1 MALPFRTL
9 TRSLT
14 GFGRASLGSAAVL
27 ALAVGLVEP
36 AAWGQA
42 STIDRAILTA
52 STPLDGAKNT
62 ALKDFVTRW
71 TEDLS
76 GSSDPAEVTAA
87 RNALIE
93 PARDPSATPI
103 FRRSY
108 SQAVLAELKPV
119 VTGKDLRRAV
129 NALQIARFLRSPEAV
144 DLIVER
150 ISPTAESDQ
159 NKRLAA
165 ASTLAAAVT
174 DADLSPVQCDGITRD
189 LLAAATAEKDDQV
202 LVQEMKV
209 LAGIS
214 RRSGLPAA
222 SAEAAL
228 AAQVKVFTTLADSV
242 AASPKADA
250 RMTSVARALVM
261 LRNQWL
267 DLPRPLATKVGPSLG
282 RPIGTVLQTADGHW
296 ETARSDPETQSAYEI
311 GVATS
316 ETLLR
321 LVDRIMRPTAY
332 PAPKPGVK
340 DDEARV
346 LASSW
351 TGNMKDAFSAEV
363 KRWMG
368 IIGAAPYTAK

>member
-14 GFGRASLGSAAVL
+14 GFGRTSLRQAAVL
-27 ALAVGLVEP
+27 ALAFGVAEP
-36 AAWGQA
+36 AALGQA
-42 STIDRAILTA
+42 SSLDRAIVTA
-52 STPLDGAKNT
+52 TSPLDGPKT
-62 ALKDFVTRW
+62 SALKDFVTRW
-71 TEDLS
+71 AKDLS
-76 GSSDPAEVTAA
+76 GSDDPGEVTAA
-87 RNALIE
+87 RNALTE

-103 FRRSY
+103 FRRNY
-108 SQAVLAELKPV
+108 AQAVLAELKPV
-119 VTGKDLRRAV
+119 IEGKDLRRAV
-129 NALQIARFLRSPEAV
+129 NALQVVRFLRSPEAV
-144 DLIVER
+144 DVIVER
-150 ISPTAESDQ
+150 ISPSAESDP

-174 DADLSPVQCDGITRD
+174 DADLSPVQCDGISRD
-189 LLAAATAEKDDQV
+189 LVAAAKAEKDDQV
-202 LVQEMKV
+202 LVQEIKV

-214 RRSGLPAA
+214 RRAGLPAA
-222 SAEAAL
+222 STEAAL
-228 AAQVKVFTTLADSV
+228 AGQVKVFTGLTDSV

-250 RMTSVARALVM
+250 RMASVARALVM

-267 DLPRPLATKVGPSLG
+267 DLPRPLATKIGPSLG
-282 RPIGTVLQTADGHW
+282 RPIGMVLDTADRHW
-296 ETARSDPETQSAYEI
+296 ETARSDAETQSAYEI
-311 GVATS
+311 AVATS

-321 LVDRIMRPTAY
+321 LVDRTMRPAAY
-332 PAPKPGVK
+332 PAPKPGAK

-368 IIGAAPYTAK
+368 IIGAAPYAAK